1 MRCAQAHRLIWVLL
15 VIGSFLLV
23 NFTRTSFAFISQP
36 TLRSRLCCIA
46 SRSTTSG
53 RAPPETGSGI
63 PVFDLQEAP
72 SEKLYRQVCEAC
84 EDIGFFCI
92 KGHGVPEEIF
102 ENVRLASRKAVF
114 DRPVSE
120 KKNLAVKGMQLSRG
134 WEMSPQHREYMHS
147 LLSSRPFLVAQ
158 QHPEISAEEGIMTER
173 FCIGPEVTLPF
184 LHLPPFLHATSVC
197 TIRLP
202 PIPQI
207 AAAAGGGGVEE
218 WAGTAEEDA
227 VFLHPNVWPDG
238 PDGARL
244 RAAMADCY
252 RHMEAVSEVP
262 WRTSPPASQPPTHP
276 RTHAPT
282 PIFQLSFRAPPGFPR
297 RGADLL
303 TPRAASATPPLVA
316 ALSLRRAWCASAR
329 RAGGGR
335 AGGCALQADGF

>member
-1 MRCAQAHRLIWVLL
+1 
-15 VIGSFLLV
+15 
-23 NFTRTSFAFISQP
+23 
-36 TLRSRLCCIA
+36 
-46 SRSTTSG
+46 
-53 RAPPETGSGI
+53 
-63 PVFDLQEAP
+63 
-72 SEKLYRQVCEAC
+72 
-84 EDIGFFCI
+84 
-92 KGHGVPEEIF
+92 
-102 ENVRLASRKAVF
+102 
-114 DRPVSE
+114 
-120 KKNLAVKGMQLSRG
+120 
-134 WEMSPQHREYMHS
+134 MSPQHREYMHS

-197 TIRLP
+197 AIGLPQP

-207 AAAAGGGGVEE
+207 AAAAAGCGVEE